1 MKKFDEMVAKM
12 HSHYVADDYIQIM
25 LAYRDYLLLFGN
37 NDLMYFKN
45 FIASYPSIREGS
57 KNVYLDDERKNNFPY
72 SQIPEHMERVL
83 LFRKLNFVNQI
94 LDFEKPY
101 IRINDGFIAKMTAF
115 KDGDEAIVHT
125 KILNGK
131 LCDKR
136 TKRITR
142 EELETYLKT
151 GSLEQLDENEYE
163 AKSIFDM
170 NGVLYNSSL
179 GLEQKWIDEEKQR
192 LSRIIKESNMYIDR
206 TKIESQVR
214 IKIELQRAI
223 STLDDILPF
232 VLTQLIMIKFKQ
244 NGEIKIDAFGV
255 KYLERGKYEIALADL
270 PVTMESLSMIK
281 SKVELPVIKTIKE
294 PKISRSLNPNV
305 TKEQLQEERAKILVR
320 SK

>member
-25 LAYRDYLLLFGN
+25 LAYHNYLLLFGN
-37 NDLMYFKN
+37 NDLMYFRN
-45 FIASYPSIREGS
+45 FIESHPSISEGS
-57 KNVYLDDERKNNFPY
+57 RNVYLDDERKNNFPY
-72 SQIPEHMERVL
+72 SQIPEHIERVL

-101 IRINDGFIAKMTAF
+101 IRINDGFITKITAF

-131 LCDKR
+131 LCDEK
-136 TKRITR
+136 TKTITR

-163 AKSIFDM
+163 DTSIFDM
-170 NGVLYNSSL
+170 NGKLYNPRL
-179 GLEQKWIDEEKQR
+179 ELEQKWIDEEKER
-192 LSRIIKESNMYIDR
+192 LSRIIDESDRYKES
-206 TKIESQVR
+206 TKN
-214 IKIELQRAI
+214 ELQRAI
-223 STLDDILPF
+223 STLDDISPF
-232 VLTQLIMIKFKQ
+232 VLTPKIMIKFKQ
-244 NGEIKIDAFGV
+244 NGEVKIDAFVV
-255 KYLERGKYEIALADL
+255 KYLERGKYKIALADL

-281 SKVELPVIKTIKE
+281 SKAELPVIKTMKE
-294 PKISRSLNPNV
+294 PKISLSLNPNV

>member
-37 NDLMYFKN
+37 NDLMYFRN
-45 FIASYPSIREGS
+45 FIESHPSISEGS
-57 KNVYLDDERKNNFPY
+57 RNVYLDDERKNNFPY
-72 SQIPEHMERVL
+72 SQIPEHIERVL

-101 IRINDGFIAKMTAF
+101 IRINDGFITKITAF

-131 LCDKR
+131 LCDEK
-136 TKRITR
+136 TKTITR

-163 AKSIFDM
+163 DTSIFDM
-170 NGVLYNSSL
+170 NGKLYNPRL
-179 GLEQKWIDEEKQR
+179 ELEQKWIDEEKER
-192 LSRIIKESNMYIDR
+192 LSRIIDESDRYKES
-206 TKIESQVR
+206 TKN
-214 IKIELQRAI
+214 ELQRAI
-223 STLDDILPF
+223 STLDDISPF
-232 VLTQLIMIKFKQ
+232 VLTPKIMIKFKQ
-244 NGEIKIDAFGV
+244 NGEVKIDAFVV

-281 SKVELPVIKTIKE
+281 SKAELPVIKTMKE
-294 PKISRSLNPNV
+294 PKISLSLNPNV

>member
-1 MKKFDEMVAKM
+1 MKKFDEMVVKM

-25 LAYRDYLLLFGN
+25 LAYHNYLLLFGN
-37 NDLMYFKN
+37 NDLMYFRN
-45 FIASYPSIREGS
+45 FIESHPSISEGS
-57 KNVYLDDERKNNFPY
+57 RNVYLDDERKNNFPY
-72 SQIPEHMERVL
+72 SQIPEHIERVL

-101 IRINDGFIAKMTAF
+101 IRINDGFITKITAF

-131 LCDKR
+131 LCDEK
-136 TKRITR
+136 TKTITR

-163 AKSIFDM
+163 DTSIFDM
-170 NGVLYNSSL
+170 NGKLYNPRL
-179 GLEQKWIDEEKQR
+179 ELEQKWIDEEKER
-192 LSRIIKESNMYIDR
+192 LSRIIDESDRYKES
-206 TKIESQVR
+206 TKN
-214 IKIELQRAI
+214 ELQRAI
-223 STLDDILPF
+223 STLDDISPF
-232 VLTQLIMIKFKQ
+232 VLTPKIMIKFKQ
-244 NGEIKIDAFGV
+244 NGEVKIDAFVV

-281 SKVELPVIKTIKE
+281 SKAELPVIKTMKE
-294 PKISRSLNPNV
+294 PKISLSLNPNV

>member
-1 MKKFDEMVAKM
+1 M

-25 LAYRDYLLLFGN
+25 LAYHNYLLLFGN
-37 NDLMYFKN
+37 NDLMYFRN
-45 FIASYPSIREGS
+45 FIESHPSISEGS
-57 KNVYLDDERKNNFPY
+57 RNVYLDDERKNNFPY
-72 SQIPEHMERVL
+72 SQIPEHIERVL

-101 IRINDGFIAKMTAF
+101 IRINDGFITKITAF

-131 LCDKR
+131 LCDEK
-136 TKRITR
+136 TKTITR

-163 AKSIFDM
+163 DTSIFDM
-170 NGVLYNSSL
+170 NGKLYNPRL
-179 GLEQKWIDEEKQR
+179 ELEQKWIDEEKER
-192 LSRIIKESNMYIDR
+192 LSRIIDESDRYKEC
-206 TKIESQVR
+206 TKN
-214 IKIELQRAI
+214 ELQRAI
-223 STLDDILPF
+223 STLDDISPF
-232 VLTQLIMIKFKQ
+232 VLTPKIMIKFKQ
-244 NGEIKIDAFGV
+244 NGEVKIDAFVV

-281 SKVELPVIKTIKE
+281 SKAELPVIKTMKE
-294 PKISRSLNPNV
+294 PKISLSLNPNV

>member
-45 FIASYPSIREGS
+45 FIESHPSIREGS
-57 KNVYLDDERKNNFPY
+57 RNVYLEDERKNNFPY
-72 SQIPEHMERVL
+72 SQIPEHIERVL

-101 IRINDGFIAKMTAF
+101 IRINDGFITKMTAF

-136 TKRITR
+136 TKTISR

-163 AKSIFDM
+163 DTSIFDM
-170 NGVLYNSSL
+170 NGALYNKGL
-179 GLEQKWIDEEKQR
+179 ELEQKWIDEEKER
-192 LSRIIKESNMYIDR
+192 LSRIIDKSDRYKES
-206 TKIESQVR
+206 TKN
-214 IKIELQRAI
+214 ELQRAI
-223 STLDDILPF
+223 STLDDISPF
-232 VLTQLIMIKFKQ
+232 VLTQKIMIKFKQ
-244 NGEIKIDAFGV
+244 NGEIKIDAFVV

-281 SKVELPVIKTIKE
+281 SKAELPVIKTMKE
-294 PKISRSLNPNV
+294 PKISLSLNPNV

>member
-1 MKKFDEMVAKM
+1 MKRFDEMVVKM
-12 HSHYVADDYIQIM
+12 HSHYVADNYIQIM
-25 LAYRDYLLLFGN
+25 LAYHNYLLLFGN
-37 NDLMYFKN
+37 NDLMYFRN
-45 FIASYPSIREGS
+45 FIESHPSISEGS
-57 KNVYLDDERKNNFPY
+57 RNVYLDDERKNNFPY
-72 SQIPEHMERVL
+72 SQIPEHIERVL

-101 IRINDGFIAKMTAF
+101 IRINDGFITKITAF

-131 LCDKR
+131 LCDEK
-136 TKRITR
+136 TKTITR

-163 AKSIFDM
+163 DTSIFDM
-170 NGVLYNSSL
+170 NGKLYNPRL
-179 GLEQKWIDEEKQR
+179 ELEQKWIDEEKER
-192 LSRIIKESNMYIDR
+192 LSRIIDESDRYKES
-206 TKIESQVR
+206 TKN
-214 IKIELQRAI
+214 ELQRAI
-223 STLDDILPF
+223 STLDDISPF
-232 VLTQLIMIKFKQ
+232 VMTQKIMIKFKQ
-244 NGEIKIDAFGV
+244 NGEIKIDAFVV

-281 SKVELPVIKTIKE
+281 SKAELPVIKTMKE
-294 PKISRSLNPNV
+294 PKISLSLNPNV

>member
-12 HSHYVADDYIQIM
+12 HNHYVADDYIQIM
-25 LAYRDYLLLFGN
+25 LAYQNYLLLFGN
-37 NDLMYFKN
+37 NDLMYFKI
-45 FIASYPSIREGS
+45 FIESHPSIREGS
-57 KNVYLDDERKNNFPY
+57 KNVYLEDERKNNFPY
-72 SQIPEHMERVL
+72 SQIPEHIERVL

-101 IRINDGFIAKMTAF
+101 IRINDGFITKMTAF
-115 KDGDEAIVHT
+115 KDGDEAVVHT

-136 TKRITR
+136 TKTINR

-151 GSLEQLDENEYE
+151 GSLEQLDENDYE
-163 AKSIFDM
+163 DTSIFDM
-170 NGVLYNSSL
+170 NGKLYNPGL
-179 GLEQKWIDEEKQR
+179 ELEQKWIDEEKER
-192 LSRIIKESNMYIDR
+192 LSRIIDESDMYKES
-206 TKIESQVR
+206 TKN
-214 IKIELQRAI
+214 ELQRAI
-223 STLDDILPF
+223 STLDDISPF
-232 VLTQLIMIKFKQ
+232 VLTQKMMIKFKQ
-244 NGEIKIDAFGV
+244 NGEIKIDAFVV

-281 SKVELPVIKTIKE
+281 SKAELPVIKTMKE
-294 PKISRSLNPNV
+294 PKISLSLNPNV

>member
-12 HSHYVADDYIQIM
+12 HSHNVADDYIQIM
-25 LAYRDYLLLFGN
+25 LAYHNYLLLFGN

-45 FIASYPSIREGS
+45 FIESHPSIREGS
-57 KNVYLDDERKNNFPY
+57 RNVYLEDERKNNFPY
-72 SQIPEHMERVL
+72 SQIPEHIERVL

-101 IRINDGFIAKMTAF
+101 IRINDGFITKMTAF

-136 TKRITR
+136 TKTISR

-163 AKSIFDM
+163 ETSIFDM

-179 GLEQKWIDEEKQR
+179 ELEQKWIDEEKER
-192 LSRIIKESNMYIDR
+192 LSRIINESDMYI
-206 TKIESQVR
+206 ER

-223 STLDDILPF
+223 STLDDISPF
-232 VLTQLIMIKFKQ
+232 VLTQKIMIKFKQ
-244 NGEIKIDAFGV
+244 NGEIKIDAFVV

-281 SKVELPVIKTIKE
+281 SKAELTVIKTMKE
-294 PKISRSLNPNV
+294 PKISLSLNPNV
-305 TKEQLQEERAKILVR
+305 TKEQLQEERSKILVR

>member
-37 NDLMYFKN
+37 NDLMYFRN
-45 FIASYPSIREGS
+45 FIESHPSISEGS
-57 KNVYLDDERKNNFPY
+57 RNVYLDDERKKNFPY
-72 SQIPEHMERVL
+72 SQIPEHIERVL
-83 LFRKLNFVNQI
+83 LFRKLKFVNQI

-101 IRINDGFIAKMTAF
+101 IRINDGFITKITAF

-131 LCDKR
+131 LCDEK
-136 TKRITR
+136 TKTITR

-163 AKSIFDM
+163 DTSIFDM
-170 NGVLYNSSL
+170 NGKLYNPRL
-179 GLEQKWIDEEKQR
+179 ELEQKWIDEEKER
-192 LSRIIKESNMYIDR
+192 LSRIIDESDRYKES
-206 TKIESQVR
+206 TKN
-214 IKIELQRAI
+214 ELQRAI
-223 STLDDILPF
+223 STLDDISPF
-232 VLTQLIMIKFKQ
+232 VLTPKIMIKFKQ
-244 NGEIKIDAFGV
+244 NGEVKIDAFVV
-255 KYLERGKYEIALADL
+255 KYLERGKYKIALADL

-281 SKVELPVIKTIKE
+281 SKAELPVIKTMKE
-294 PKISRSLNPNV
+294 PKISLSLNPNV

>member
-1 MKKFDEMVAKM
+1 MKKIDEMVAKM

-25 LAYRDYLLLFGN
+25 LAYHNYLLLFGN
-37 NDLMYFKN
+37 NDLMYFRN
-45 FIASYPSIREGS
+45 FIESHPSISEGS
-57 KNVYLDDERKNNFPY
+57 RNVYLEDERKNNFPY
-72 SQIPEHMERVL
+72 SQIPEHIGRVL

-101 IRINDGFIAKMTAF
+101 IRINDGFITKMTAF

-131 LCDKR
+131 LCDNR
-136 TKRITR
+136 TKTITR

-151 GSLEQLDENEYE
+151 GSLEQLDENDYE
-163 AKSIFDM
+163 DTSIFDM
-170 NGVLYNSSL
+170 NGVLYNPRL
-179 GLEQKWIDEEKQR
+179 ELEQKWIDEEKER
-192 LSRIIKESNMYIDR
+192 LSRIIDESDRYKES
-206 TKIESQVR
+206 TKN
-214 IKIELQRAI
+214 ELQRAI
-223 STLDDILPF
+223 STLDDISPF
-232 VLTQLIMIKFKQ
+232 VLAQKIMIKFKQ
-244 NGEIKIDAFGV
+244 NGEIKIDVFVV

-281 SKVELPVIKTIKE
+281 SKAELPVIKTMKE
-294 PKISRSLNPNV
+294 PKISLSLNPNV

>member
-45 FIASYPSIREGS
+45 FIESHPSIREGS
-57 KNVYLDDERKNNFPY
+57 KNVYLDDERKNIFPY
-72 SQIPEHMERVL
+72 SQIPEHIERVL

-101 IRINDGFIAKMTAF
+101 IRINDGFITKMTAF

-136 TKRITR
+136 TKTITR

-163 AKSIFDM
+163 DTSIFDM

-179 GLEQKWIDEEKQR
+179 ELEQIWIDEEKQR
-192 LSRIIKESNMYIDR
+192 LSRIINESDRYIER
-206 TKIESQVR
+206 T
-214 IKIELQRAI
+214 KIELQRAI
-223 STLDDILPF
+223 STLDDISPF

-244 NGEIKIDAFGV
+244 NGEIKIDAFV
-255 KYLERGKYEIALADL
+255 IKYLERGKYEIALADL

>member
-1 MKKFDEMVAKM
+1 MKKFEEMVAKM

-25 LAYRDYLLLFGN
+25 LAYRNYLILFGN
-37 NDLMYFKN
+37 SDLMYFKN
-45 FIASYPSIREGS
+45 FIESNPSIREGS
-57 KNVYLDDERKNNFPY
+57 RNVYLEDERRNNFPY
-72 SQIPEHMERVL
+72 SQIPEHIERV

-101 IRINDGFIAKMTAF
+101 IRINDGFITKMTAF
-115 KDGDEAIVHT
+115 KDGDDALVHT

-136 TKRITR
+136 TKTITR

-163 AKSIFDM
+163 DTSIFGM
-170 NGVLYNSSL
+170 NGTLCNPEIES
-179 GLEQKWIDEEKQR
+179 EQKWIDLEKER
-192 LSRIIKESNMYIDR
+192 LSRLIDESDCYKESTR
-206 TKIESQVR
+206 S
-214 IKIELQRAI
+214 ELQRAI
-223 STLDDILPF
+223 STLDDISPF
-232 VLTQLIMIKFKQ
+232 VLTQKAMIKFKQ
-244 NGEIKIDAFGV
+244 NGEVKIDVFAI

-281 SKVELPVIKTIKE
+281 SKAELPVIKTMKE
-294 PKISRSLNPNV
+294 PKISLSLNPNV
-305 TKEQLQEERAKILVR
+305 TKEQLQDERAKILVR

>member
-37 NDLMYFKN
+37 NDLMYFRN
-45 FIASYPSIREGS
+45 FIESHPSISEGS
-57 KNVYLDDERKNNFPY
+57 RNVYLDDERKNNFPY
-72 SQIPEHMERVL
+72 SQIPEHIERVL

-101 IRINDGFIAKMTAF
+101 IRINDGFITKITAF

-131 LCDKR
+131 LCDEK
-136 TKRITR
+136 TKTITR

-163 AKSIFDM
+163 DTSIFDM
-170 NGVLYNSSL
+170 NGKLYNPRL
-179 GLEQKWIDEEKQR
+179 ELEQKWIDEEKER
-192 LSRIIKESNMYIDR
+192 LSRIIDESDRYKES
-206 TKIESQVR
+206 TKN
-214 IKIELQRAI
+214 ELQRAI
-223 STLDDILPF
+223 STLDDISPF
-232 VLTQLIMIKFKQ
+232 VLTPKIMIKFKQ
-244 NGEIKIDAFGV
+244 NGEVKIDAFVV
-255 KYLERGKYEIALADL
+255 KYLERGKYKIALADL

-281 SKVELPVIKTIKE
+281 SKAELPVIKTMKE
-294 PKISRSLNPNV
+294 PKISLSLNPNV

>member
-37 NDLMYFKN
+37 NDLMYFRN
-45 FIASYPSIREGS
+45 FIESHPSISEGS
-57 KNVYLDDERKNNFPY
+57 RNVYLDDERKNNFPY
-72 SQIPEHMERVL
+72 SQIPEHIERVL

-101 IRINDGFIAKMTAF
+101 IRINDGFITKITAF

-131 LCDKR
+131 LCDEK
-136 TKRITR
+136 TKTITR

-151 GSLEQLDENEYE
+151 GSLEQLNENEYE
-163 AKSIFDM
+163 DTSIFDM
-170 NGVLYNSSL
+170 NGKLYNPRL
-179 GLEQKWIDEEKQR
+179 ELEQKWIDEEKER
-192 LSRIIKESNMYIDR
+192 LSRIIDESDRYKES
-206 TKIESQVR
+206 TKN
-214 IKIELQRAI
+214 ELQRAI
-223 STLDDILPF
+223 STLDDISPF
-232 VLTQLIMIKFKQ
+232 VLTPKIMIKFKQ
-244 NGEIKIDAFGV
+244 NGEVKIDAFVV
-255 KYLERGKYEIALADL
+255 KYLERGKYKIALADL

-281 SKVELPVIKTIKE
+281 SKAELPVIKTMKE
-294 PKISRSLNPNV
+294 PKISLSLNPNV

>member
-12 HSHYVADDYIQIM
+12 HSHDVADDYIQIM
-25 LAYRDYLLLFGN
+25 LAYHNYLLLFGN

-45 FIASYPSIREGS
+45 FIESHPSIREGS
-57 KNVYLDDERKNNFPY
+57 RNVYLEDERKNNFPC
-72 SQIPEHMERVL
+72 SQIPEHIERVL

-101 IRINDGFIAKMTAF
+101 IRINDGFITKMTAF

-136 TKRITR
+136 TKTISR

-163 AKSIFDM
+163 DTCIFDM
-170 NGVLYNSSL
+170 NGVLYNQGL
-179 GLEQKWIDEEKQR
+179 ELEQKWIDEEKER
-192 LSRIIKESNMYIDR
+192 LSRIINESDMYIER
-206 TKIESQVR
+206 T
-214 IKIELQRAI
+214 KIELQRAI
-223 STLDDILPF
+223 STLDDISPF
-232 VLTQLIMIKFKQ
+232 VLTQKIMIKFKQ
-244 NGEIKIDAFGV
+244 NGEIKIDAFVV

-281 SKVELPVIKTIKE
+281 SKAELPVIKTMKE
-294 PKISRSLNPNV
+294 PKISLSLNPNV
-305 TKEQLQEERAKILVR
+305 TKEQLQEERSKILLR

>member
-1 MKKFDEMVAKM
+1 M

-25 LAYRDYLLLFGN
+25 LAYHNYLLLFGN
-37 NDLMYFKN
+37 NDLMYFRN
-45 FIASYPSIREGS
+45 FIESHPSISEGS
-57 KNVYLDDERKNNFPY
+57 RNVYLDDERKNNFPY
-72 SQIPEHMERVL
+72 SQIPEHIERVL

-101 IRINDGFIAKMTAF
+101 IRINDGFITKITAF

-131 LCDKR
+131 LCDEK
-136 TKRITR
+136 TKTITR

-163 AKSIFDM
+163 DTSIFDM
-170 NGVLYNSSL
+170 NGKLYNPRL
-179 GLEQKWIDEEKQR
+179 ELEQKWIDEEKER
-192 LSRIIKESNMYIDR
+192 LSRIIDESDRYKEC
-206 TKIESQVR
+206 TKN
-214 IKIELQRAI
+214 ELQRAI
-223 STLDDILPF
+223 STLDDISPF
-232 VLTQLIMIKFKQ
+232 VLTPKIMIKFKQ
-244 NGEIKIDAFGV
+244 NGEVKIDAFVV

-270 PVTMESLSMIK
+270 PVTMGSLSMIK
-281 SKVELPVIKTIKE
+281 SKAELPVIKTMKE
-294 PKISRSLNPNV
+294 PKISLSLNPNV

>member
-25 LAYRDYLLLFGN
+25 LAYQNYLLLFGN

-45 FIASYPSIREGS
+45 FIESHPSIREGS
-57 KNVYLDDERKNNFPY
+57 RNVYLEDERKNNFPY
-72 SQIPEHMERVL
+72 SQIPEHIERVL

-101 IRINDGFIAKMTAF
+101 IRINDGFITKMTAF
-115 KDGDEAIVHT
+115 KDGDEAVVHT

-136 TKRITR
+136 TKTITR

-163 AKSIFDM
+163 DTSIFDM
-170 NGVLYNSSL
+170 NGVLYNSRL
-179 GLEQKWIDEEKQR
+179 ELEQKWIDKEKER
-192 LSRIIKESNMYIDR
+192 LSRIIDENNRYKES
-206 TKIESQVR
+206 TKN
-214 IKIELQRAI
+214 ELQRAI
-223 STLDDILPF
+223 STLDDISPF
-232 VLTQLIMIKFKQ
+232 VLTQKIMIKFKQ
-244 NGEIKIDAFGV
+244 NGEMKIDAFVV

-281 SKVELPVIKTIKE
+281 SKAELPVIKTIKE
-294 PKISRSLNPNV
+294 PKISLSLNPNV

>member
-37 NDLMYFKN
+37 NDLMYFRN
-45 FIASYPSIREGS
+45 FIESHPSISEGS
-57 KNVYLDDERKNNFPY
+57 RNVYLDDERKNNFPY
-72 SQIPEHMERVL
+72 SQIPEHIERVL

-101 IRINDGFIAKMTAF
+101 IRINDGFITKITAF

-131 LCDKR
+131 LCDEK
-136 TKRITR
+136 TKTITR

-163 AKSIFDM
+163 DTSIFDM
-170 NGVLYNSSL
+170 NGKLYNPRL
-179 GLEQKWIDEEKQR
+179 ELEQKWIDEEKER
-192 LSRIIKESNMYIDR
+192 LSRIIDESDRYKES
-206 TKIESQVR
+206 TKN
-214 IKIELQRAI
+214 ELQRAI
-223 STLDDILPF
+223 STLDDISPF
-232 VLTQLIMIKFKQ
+232 VLTPIIMIKFKQ
-244 NGEIKIDAFGV
+244 NGEVKIDAFVV

-281 SKVELPVIKTIKE
+281 SKAELPVIKTMKE
-294 PKISRSLNPNV
+294 PKISLSLNPNV

>member
-12 HSHYVADDYIQIM
+12 HSHNVADDYIQIM
-25 LAYRDYLLLFGN
+25 LAYHNYLLLFGN

-45 FIASYPSIREGS
+45 FIESHPSIREGS
-57 KNVYLDDERKNNFPY
+57 RNVYLEDERKNNFPY
-72 SQIPEHMERVL
+72 SQIPEHIERVL

-101 IRINDGFIAKMTAF
+101 IRINDGFITKMTAF

-136 TKRITR
+136 TKTISR

-163 AKSIFDM
+163 ETSIFDM

-179 GLEQKWIDEEKQR
+179 ELEQKWIDEEKER
-192 LSRIIKESNMYIDR
+192 LSRIIDKSDMYKES
-206 TKIESQVR
+206 TKN
-214 IKIELQRAI
+214 ELQRAI
-223 STLDDILPF
+223 STLDDISPF
-232 VLTQLIMIKFKQ
+232 VLTQKIMIKFKQ
-244 NGEIKIDAFGV
+244 NGEIKIDAFVV

-281 SKVELPVIKTIKE
+281 SKDELPVIKTMKE
-294 PKISRSLNPNV
+294 PKISLSLNPNV
-305 TKEQLQEERAKILVR
+305 TKEQLQEERSKILVR